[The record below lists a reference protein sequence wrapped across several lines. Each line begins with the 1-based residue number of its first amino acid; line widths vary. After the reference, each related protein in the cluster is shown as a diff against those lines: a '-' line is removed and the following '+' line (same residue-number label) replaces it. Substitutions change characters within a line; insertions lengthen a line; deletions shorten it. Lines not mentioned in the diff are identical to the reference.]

1 MKQHEQ
7 NSPCWALGLIKHKK
21 KGCQSLGKQFVVCV
35 DEGNRPVVV
44 QQGSGLLA
52 LGQQGNEP
60 HAHGSPAK
68 AFCNSDVPKL
78 TIQLIRQAVFSGVQS
93 VRHK

>member
-1 MKQHEQ
+1 MLVFPQEQYCDYVKQHKQ
-7 NSPCWALGLIKHKK
+7 NSPCWASGLIKHKK
-21 KGCQSLGKQFVVCV
+21 KSCQSLGKQFGHVVCV

-60 HAHGSPAK
+60 HGSWQAY
-68 AFCNSDVPKL
+68 CL
-78 TIQLIRQAVFSGVQS
+78 TPGEGFLQDCQQQN
-93 VRHK
+93 